1 MISANATLQPVT
13 AERLGEWGGGKAYSA
28 SELLKV
34 AVSASCSL
42 EGNVEPSESRRGPS
56 VELLFP
62 LDMNGFTGS
71 RKGET

>member
-56 VELLFP
+56 VEL
-62 LDMNGFTGS
+62 
-71 RKGET
+71 